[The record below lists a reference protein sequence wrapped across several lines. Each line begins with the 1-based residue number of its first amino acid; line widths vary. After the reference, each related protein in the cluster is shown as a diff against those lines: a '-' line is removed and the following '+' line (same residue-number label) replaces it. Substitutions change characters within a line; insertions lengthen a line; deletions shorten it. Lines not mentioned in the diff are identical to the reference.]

1 MFGELTK
8 QVPRV
13 GDGARNSFSYQ
24 DIYSLLLRSGNN
36 LLNFVTIVGS
46 GIIKTDF
53 ISTLTYSS
61 AAYFAFSNSLTLVVN
76 VKSILFC
83 SIITIN
89 IGPLLKPGT
98 VMKSAHPENFKTVP

>member
-13 GDGARNSFSYQ
+13 GDGARNSFSSQ
-24 DIYSLLLRSGNN
+24 DIYSLLPRSGNN
-36 LLNFVTIVGS
+36 LLNFVTIVAS

-61 AAYFAFSNSLTLVVN
+61 AAYFSFNNYLTFALNRYFVLLNNS
-76 VKSILFC
+76 K
-83 SIITIN
+83 N

-98 VMKSAHPENFKTVP
+98 VMKSAHPEDFKTFPEI

>member
-13 GDGARNSFSYQ
+13 GDGVRNSSSSQ
-24 DIYSLLLRSGNN
+24 DIYSLLPRSGNN

-61 AAYFAFSNSLTLVVN
+61 AAYFAVSNSLTLVVN
-76 VKSILFC
+76 SRYFV
-83 SIITIN
+83 
-89 IGPLLKPGT
+89 LLNNYNKLEFQ
-98 VMKSAHPENFKTVP
+98 VAHAP